1 MNTLLIALVL
11 VFALSARA
19 IEPPTTVDE
28 LDLTKFVGTWYQMAS
43 DWIVLNTFE
52 KDAFCATAK
61 YTAMPD
67 GRVEVITH
75 THPHTRS
82 CTPTHIQILPSNAN
96 NGLYPSS
103 IIYHL

>member
-11 VFALSARA
+11 VLALSARA
-19 IEPPTTVDE
+19 FEAPTTVDE

-75 THPHTRS
+75 PHLHSYTYTDS
-82 CTPTHIQILPSNAN
+82 PP
-96 NGLYPSS
+96 
-103 IIYHL
+103 